1 MKKTMR
7 RQEAGIPWQNLLIYL
22 LGAYIVT
29 AVILFL
35 LAFLLYKLS
44 LSEQIVSIGII
55 ITYALSSFL
64 AGFLTGKR
72 MKQKR
77 FLWGLI
83 MGLAYFVVLLL
94 ISAIVNKSLGAV
106 ADSLFTTLML
116 CVGGGMLGG
125 MLS

>member
-7 RQEAGIPWQNLLIYL
+7 RQEVMFPWQNLLIYL

-35 LAFLLYKLS
+35 LAFLLFKLS
-44 LSEQIVSIGII
+44 LSEQIVSAGII
-55 ITYALSSFL
+55 ITYALSCFL
-64 AGFLTGKR
+64 AGFLAGKR

-83 MGLAYFVVLLL
+83 MGIGYFLVLLIL
-94 ISAIVNKSLGAV
+94 SIAVNKSFGAASDIV
-106 ADSLFTTLML
+106 TTFIL
-116 CVGGGMLGG
+116 CAGGGMLGG

>member
-1 MKKTMR
+1 MKKIMR
-7 RQEAGIPWQNLLIYL
+7 RQEVMFPWQNLLIYL

-35 LAFLLYKLS
+35 LAFLLFKLS
-44 LSEQIVSIGII
+44 LSEQIVSAGII
-55 ITYALSSFL
+55 ITYALSCFL
-64 AGFLTGKR
+64 AGFLAGKK

-83 MGLAYFVVLLL
+83 MGIGYFVVLLVL
-94 ISAIVNKSLGAV
+94 SIAVNKSFGAA
-106 ADSLFTTLML
+106 ADIFTTFIL
-116 CVGGGMLGG
+116 CAGGGMLGG